1 MRPTCGGVH
10 ASMHW
15 ILYVN
20 IILYD
25 IEQLDQDACPGIREF
40 YVLVSLLGRILTRD
54 FLFALEKG

>member
-1 MRPTCGGVH
+1 M
-10 ASMHW
+10 
-15 ILYVN
+15 N